1 MMNGL
6 ALQKQSLGAC
16 SATFILHE
24 MSLGMM
30 LTATLQESGERSF
43 VLFNFAVSNHTHPE
57 LLMSCADTTA

>member
-1 MMNGL
+1 MNL
-6 ALQKQSLGAC
+6 LSKNNHWEQSC

-30 LTATLQESGERSF
+30 LTAALQESGERSF

-57 LLMSCADTTA
+57 LIMSCADTTA